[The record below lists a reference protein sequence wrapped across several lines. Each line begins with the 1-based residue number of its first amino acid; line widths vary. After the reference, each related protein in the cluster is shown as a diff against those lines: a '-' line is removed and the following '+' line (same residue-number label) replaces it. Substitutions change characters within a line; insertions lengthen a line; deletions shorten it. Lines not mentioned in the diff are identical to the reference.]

1 MKYNIHNLN
10 GKVVSEFNLDDTVFG
25 IAPNHGV
32 VRQVV
37 LAEMTNMRQGTHST
51 KNRALV
57 NGGGKKP
64 FKQKGRG
71 GARAGTIRSP
81 LWKGGGT
88 IFGPEPHSY
97 KHKVP
102 KKVSKLARKS
112 LFSSKVLNDELF
124 IVDNLSIESHKTSD
138 FVNVLNRLKIADMKI
153 LILVSAHDNKLDLAV
168 RNLRNVYL
176 VDAKKVSAYDLI
188 DCNQVIIEKASVDIL
203 TKLLIAS

>member
-25 IAPNHGV
+25 IDPNQGV
-32 VRQVV
+32 VRQAV
-37 LAEMTNMRQGTHST
+37 LAEMTNMRQGTHAS

-88 IFGPEPHSY
+88 IFGPEPHPY
-97 KHKVP
+97 KHKVQ
-102 KKVSKLARKS
+102 KKVSKLARRS
-112 LFSSKVLNDELF
+112 LFSSKVLNGEFF
-124 IVDNLSIESHKTSD
+124 IVDNFTIESHKTSN
-138 FVNVLNRLKIADMKI
+138 FVTILNNLKFAEKKI
-153 LILVSAHDNKLDLAV
+153 LILVSAHDDKLDLAV

-176 VDAKKVSAYDLI
+176 VDARKVSAYDLI

>member
-1 MKYNIHNLN
+1 MYKRQ